1 MENNKLN
8 KESLPLFIAL
18 IVPIVLVGIVF
29 LYYYGYD
36 ITKFFRELDVLYYIV
51 IIPFV
56 LGFIVVIIKFLRPS

>member
-1 MENNKLN
+1 MENNLN